1 MNFGINIPEYD
12 VSQFN
17 KLFKDVVEKN
27 FDYIRIR
34 GEISDLKNASSG
46 HIYLTLKDD
55 KSVLNATIWNQKKIY
70 LQIKPE
76 IGMEVVV
83 TGKISTYAKSISTYS
98 INIDKIELAGEG
110 ALLKIIEERKK
121 RLKSKGI
128 FDEEHKKSLPYLPKK
143 IGVITSPT
151 GSVIYDI
158 INRIRDRFPINID
171 VWPVAVQGVNAA
183 DDVINA
189 IKGFHSDVYKN
200 KPDIIIIARGGGS
213 TEDLMAFNDEN
224 MAMEVYHA
232 TIPVISAIGHETD
245 TTIIDY
251 VSDLRVSTPTAA
263 AEKAVPM
270 LTELVQSVDVISQRL
285 ENCIEIIFYN
295 IKIKLEN
302 LSKFIKAPSFII
314 KSYKEKF
321 KLIAENLYRELIYLL
336 EINYKKLE
344 KKSQFIVSK
353 NFDLNIKKKYLKNI
367 AKNLN
372 YYLINKKIYQ
382 QKELNKLSR
391 LLESNSINL
400 TLKKGY
406 TIVRKSKKI
415 IKNPNLINQ
424 KDKINI
430 QFKSRAIDIIVKK
443 I

>member
-1 MNFGINIPEYD
+1 
-12 VSQFN
+12 
-17 KLFKDVVEKN
+17 
-27 FDYIRIR
+27 
-34 GEISDLKNASSG
+34 
-46 HIYLTLKDD
+46 
-55 KSVLNATIWNQKKIY
+55 
-70 LQIKPE
+70 
-76 IGMEVVV
+76 
-83 TGKISTYAKSISTYS
+83 
-98 INIDKIELAGEG
+98 
-110 ALLKIIEERKK
+110 
-121 RLKSKGI
+121 
-128 FDEEHKKSLPYLPKK
+128 
-143 IGVITSPT
+143 
-151 GSVIYDI
+151 
-158 INRIRDRFPINID
+158 
-171 VWPVAVQGVNAA
+171 
-183 DDVINA
+183 
-189 IKGFHSDVYKN
+189 
-200 KPDIIIIARGGGS
+200 
-213 TEDLMAFNDEN
+213 MAFNDEN

-245 TTIIDY
+245 TTIIYY

-382 QKELNKLSR
+382 QKELNKFSR